1 MERKAM
7 SFRLPKGMA
16 DDLAAIA
23 RAEGNS
29 LTEAVREALEQYI
42 ASRRSDRDFKERL
55 KKRLEEDRELWERFA
70 DGSD

>member
-16 DDLAAIA
+16 DDLAAVA

-29 LTEAVREALEQYI
+29 ITEAVREALEHYI
-42 ASRRSDRDFKERL
+42 ASRRSDRNFKALL